1 MTRWVKWHVGMV
13 GAIVVALVIFTS
25 APLLAQGFGVSPSE
39 VTVSNMPPG
48 GKADFKLT
56 VYNNDDTAHVF
67 TPLVY
72 NPSAADRKPEK
83 QEFPNKSWI
92 SFNPDKVEIAA
103 NSQGQLDVTL
113 IVPDKPEWAGQE
125 WEVWLGVT
133 TEAKGLFATIV
144 YVRLYVSTTPPPRTN
159 WALIGGII
167 AGVIALA
174 CAGWYGRKR
183 IGQK

>member
-1 MTRWVKWHVGMV
+1 MGII
-13 GAIVVALVIFTS
+13 GAIVVALVILTS

-48 GKADFKLT
+48 GKADFELT
-56 VYNNDDTAHVF
+56 VYNNDNVAHVF

-72 NPSAADRKPEK
+72 NPSAADRRTGK
-83 QEFPNKSWI
+83 QALPDNSWI
-92 SFNPDKVEIAA
+92 SFSPDQVEIAA
-103 NSQGQLDVTL
+103 NSQGQLGVIL
-113 IVPDKPEWAGQE
+113 IVPDEPEWAGQD

-159 WALIGGII
+159 WALIGGVI

-183 IGQK
+183 IRQK